1 MNVSGRTKNGKGAPR
16 ELFKDKAYDELRS
29 RFDNH
34 QYPPGTFLSERQ
46 LADELGMSKTPVK
59 AALERLEIEGFITV
73 SPQSGILVRELTLD
87 ELTEMYE
94 IRLALEG
101 FALRSMAG
109 RLTKEQLGLLEANL
123 AKYAQVENKAESIRD
138 AVALD
143 AEFHQL
149 PSSFLGNKFIV
160 NTLQQFSVRIVQVI
174 NRVFT
179 HLPSRVSQSLIEHS
193 QIVDALRAGK
203 GEIARELGERHL
215 RIGHE
220 VLIEAIEKSKGKAP
234 N

>member
-1 MNVSGRTKNGKGAPR
+1 
-16 ELFKDKAYDELRS
+16 
-29 RFDNH
+29 
-34 QYPPGTFLSERQ
+34 
-46 LADELGMSKTPVK
+46 MSKTPVK

-73 SPQSGILVRELTLD
+73 SPQSGILVRDLTLD

-149 PSSFLGNKFIV
+149 PSLFLGNKLIV

-193 QIVDALRAGK
+193 QIVDAMRAGK
-203 GEIARELGERHL
+203 A
-215 RIGHE
+215 
-220 VLIEAIEKSKGKAP
+220 S
-234 N
+234 